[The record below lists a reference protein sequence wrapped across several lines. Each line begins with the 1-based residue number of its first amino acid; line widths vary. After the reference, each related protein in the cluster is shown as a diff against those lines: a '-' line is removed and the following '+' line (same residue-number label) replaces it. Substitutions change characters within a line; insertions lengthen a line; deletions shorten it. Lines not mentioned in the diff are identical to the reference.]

1 MENDTMKE
9 TLLRGGAQGLST
21 FQSYPILTAVA
32 SYGEYEAALSM
43 MKEYYGGM
51 LSVGATTFWED
62 FDLDW
67 LDNCTRLDEMPV
79 EGKKDIHGDYG
90 KFCYM
95 SFRHSFCHAWSAGVI
110 PYLVE
115 TVAGIKTEGA
125 GMRRITIQ
133 PHLSGLKH
141 VKVKFPTAYGVM
153 SVEHTLDEN
162 GEVKTIV
169 DAPSE
174 IEVVY

>member
-1 MENDTMKE
+1 MKE

-32 SYGEYEAALSM
+32 SYGEYDAALAM

-62 FDLDW
+62 FDLEW

-90 KFCYM
+90 KFCYK

-125 GMRRITIQ
+125 GMRRIVIR
-133 PHLSGLKH
+133 PNLSGLKY
-141 VKVKFPTAYGVM
+141 VKVNFPTACGVVK
-153 SVEHTLDEN
+153 VEHVLQEN
-162 GEVKTIV
+162 GEVKTTV
-169 DAPSE
+169 DAPSGV
-174 IEVVY
+174 EVVY